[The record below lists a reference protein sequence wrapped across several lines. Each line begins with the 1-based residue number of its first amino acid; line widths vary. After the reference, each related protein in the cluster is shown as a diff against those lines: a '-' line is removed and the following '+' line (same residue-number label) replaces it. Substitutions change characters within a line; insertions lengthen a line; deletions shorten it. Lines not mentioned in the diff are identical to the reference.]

1 MFSYITELDTVDTT
15 ARSTVSVSARDLDSL
30 LYAFMDEFLFQA
42 HAPRR
47 PPPCARQQP
56 SRCMARVAD
65 RDACPRGRT
74 KQSRDRPPAQ
84 FAVDGF
90 VARRVGI
97 ASIDIAAPAHPPVQ
111 TGHDTPP
118 PRKTQR
124 KSLG

>member
-90 VARRVGI
+90 VARRV
-97 ASIDIAAPAHPPVQ
+97 
-111 TGHDTPP
+111 
-118 PRKTQR
+118 
-124 KSLG
+124 